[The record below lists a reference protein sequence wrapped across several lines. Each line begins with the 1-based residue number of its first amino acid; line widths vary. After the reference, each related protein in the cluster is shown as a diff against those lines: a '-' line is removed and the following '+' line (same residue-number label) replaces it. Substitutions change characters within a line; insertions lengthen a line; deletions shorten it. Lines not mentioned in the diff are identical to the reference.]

1 MIENNLQETYKK
13 FDIFLEKLKK
23 RAEEIAIDGQETVQ
37 EVYDSDDDLY
47 KRAFWSFKKG
57 LEGKFQEI
65 ISKGENIYKTKVI
78 PEEQNFGDGSLNLNV
93 EKKFEKWKD
102 SINYLKESIFR
113 DLKEKTSKDYYEEV
127 KKEFEEIKDNF
138 FCTNCGAKIELEQFY
153 TISKYITCSFCKTK
167 NIFHPSDKMR
177 ELQFM
182 SGNFPEKMK
191 L

>member
-47 KRAFWSFKKG
+47 KRAFWSFKKW
-57 LEGKFQEI
+57 LEWKFQEI

-78 PEEQNFGDGSLNLNV
+78 PEEQNYWDWSLNLNV

-138 FCTNCGAKIELEQFY
+138 FCANCGAKIELDQFY
-153 TISKYITCSFCKTK
+153 TISKYITCEFCKTK

-182 SGNFPEKMK
+182 SWSFPEKMK

>member
-1 MIENNLQETYKK
+1 MIENNLQETYKN

-47 KRAFWSFKKG
+47 KRAFWSFKKW
-57 LEGKFQEI
+57 LEWKFTEI
-65 ISKGENIYKTKVI
+65 ISKAENVYKTKII
-78 PEEQNFGDGSLNLNV
+78 PEEQNYWDWSLNLNV

-138 FCTNCGAKIELEQFY
+138 FCTNCGAKIELDQFY
-153 TISKYITCSFCKTK
+153 TISKYITCEFCKTK

-182 SGNFPEKMK
+182 SWSFPEKMK

>member
-47 KRAFWSFKKG
+47 KRAFWSFKKW
-57 LEGKFQEI
+57 LEWKFQEI

-78 PEEQNFGDGSLNLNV
+78 PEEQNFWDWSLNLNV

-138 FCTNCGAKIELEQFY
+138 FCTNCGAKIELDQFY
-153 TISKYITCSFCKTK
+153 TISKYITCEFCKTK

-182 SGNFPEKMK
+182 SWSFPEKMK

>member
-47 KRAFWSFKKG
+47 KRAFWSFKKW
-57 LEGKFQEI
+57 LEWKFQEI

-78 PEEQNFGDGSLNLNV
+78 PEEQNFWGWSLNLNV

-138 FCTNCGAKIELEQFY
+138 FCTNCGAKIELDQFY
-153 TISKYITCSFCKTK
+153 TISKYITCEFCKTK

-182 SGNFPEKMK
+182 SWSFPEKMK

>member
-1 MIENNLQETYKK
+1 MIENNLEEIYKK
-13 FDIFLEKLKK
+13 FDIFLQKLET
-23 RAEEIAIDGQETVQ
+23 RAEEIASEAKEIVQ
-37 EVYDSDDDLY
+37 EIYDSDDDLY
-47 KRAFWSFKKG
+47 KRDFIYFQKW
-57 LEGKFQEI
+57 LEWKFTEI
-65 ISKGENIYKTKVI
+65 ISKAENVYKTKII
-78 PEEQNFGDGSLNLNV
+78 PEEQNYWDWSLNLNV

-138 FCTNCGAKIELEQFY
+138 FCANCGAKIELDQFY
-153 TISKYITCSFCKTK
+153 TISKYITCEFCKTK

-182 SGNFPEKMK
+182 SWSFPEKMK

>member
-47 KRAFWSFKKG
+47 KRAFWSFKKW
-57 LEGKFQEI
+57 LEWKFTEI
-65 ISKGENIYKTKVI
+65 ISKAENVYKTKII
-78 PEEQNFGDGSLNLNV
+78 PEEQNYWDWSLNLNV

-138 FCTNCGAKIELEQFY
+138 FCTNCGAKIELDQFY
-153 TISKYITCSFCKTK
+153 TISKYITCEFCKTK

-182 SGNFPEKMK
+182 SWSFPEKMK